1 MTNSQ
6 ELKNRIASNG
16 LMLSFVC
23 EKLGITYATLRR
35 KINNENEFTASEIS
49 ALTELL
55 HLTDDERNRIFFA
68 I

>member
-6 ELKNRIASNG
+6 ELKNRIAENG

-49 ALTELL
+49 TLTELL
-55 HLTDDERNRIFFA
+55 HLTDEERNRIFFA

>member
-6 ELKNRIASNG
+6 ELKDRIAGNG
-16 LMLSFVC
+16 LMLGFVC

-49 ALTELL
+49 TLTDIL

>member
-16 LMLSFVC
+16 LMLNFVC

-49 ALTELL
+49 TLTELL

>member
-6 ELKNRIASNG
+6 ELKDRIAGNG

-35 KINNENEFTASEIS
+35 KINNKNEFTASEIS
-49 ALTELL
+49 TLTELL
-55 HLTDDERNRIFFA
+55 HLTDEERNRIFFA